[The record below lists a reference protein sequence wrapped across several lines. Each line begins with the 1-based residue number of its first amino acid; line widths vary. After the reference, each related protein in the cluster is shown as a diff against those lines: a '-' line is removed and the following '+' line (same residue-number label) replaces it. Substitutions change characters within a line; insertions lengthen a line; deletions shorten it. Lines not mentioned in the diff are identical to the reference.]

1 MATGGKKV
9 RIQTKV
15 KYTKSVPSTT
25 VMNDSDLL
33 GPRYRLKDLLSSDK
47 GEDKE
52 RYKMA
57 DISLHPEDSVMCI
70 VCCTRLL

>member
-1 MATGGKKV
+1 MATAGKKV

-52 RYKMA
+52 R
-57 DISLHPEDSVMCI
+57 
-70 VCCTRLL
+70 